1 MMIIFQTRFQ
11 NNFQSYLLDRRNV
24 NLGVSADIGSSEEE
38 SARRLGEVAK
48 LFLDAGHVVIS
59 TSNAFHR
66 EDQEDLKLLANPY
79 QVVEIQVSSKPVG
92 QPDILISLDEA
103 QNAKEASTKIQNY
116 LKEKKILMGH
126 NYSI

>member
-1 MMIIFQTRFQ
+1 M
-11 NNFQSYLLDRRNV
+11 

-66 EDQEDLKLLANPY
+66 EDQEDPC
-79 QVVEIQVSSKPVG
+79 
-92 QPDILISLDEA
+92 
-103 QNAKEASTKIQNY
+103 
-116 LKEKKILMGH
+116 
-126 NYSI
+126 

>member
-1 MMIIFQTRFQ
+1 M
-11 NNFQSYLLDRRNV
+11 

-79 QVVEIQVSSKPVG
+79 QVVEIQVSSKPASE
-92 QPDILISLDEA
+92 PDILISPDEA
-103 QNAKEASTKIQNY
+103 SSGEIKISGSLAGFELTCISTTWYGFANN
-116 LKEKKILMGH
+116 LR
-126 NYSI
+126 SS